1 RRTEPW
7 ANSTPRPVPSKGQA
21 RPPKSCCRSLAVAVA
36 GRARRGLTAPPDF
49 SHVPPAREL
58 LLRHLSV
65 LGRQRRPRERAAL
78 RQDPGSRAAADPN
91 AAKARKLAR
100 ELPELTDEEIALAVS
115 AITKA
120 RAKAAK
126 SAA

>member
-1 RRTEPW
+1 
-7 ANSTPRPVPSKGQA
+7 
-21 RPPKSCCRSLAVAVA
+21 
-36 GRARRGLTAPPDF
+36 
-49 SHVPPAREL
+49 
-58 LLRHLSV
+58 
-65 LGRQRRPRERAAL
+65 L